1 MAKTP
6 RLNDTEALQEIPP
19 YSLERSESRSTRVRR
34 IDNGYLT
41 SQSSFKDGRLET
53 SETFSATPPNMEE
66 DKSESLMRRAVDY
79 MKREGTL

>member
-6 RLNDTEALQEIPP
+6 RLNDTDALQAIPP
-19 YSLERSESRSTRVRR
+19 YALERSESRSVRVRR

-41 SQSSFKDGRLET
+41 SESSFKDGRLES
-53 SETFSATPPNMEE
+53 SETFSATPPNLGE
-66 DKSESLMRRAVDY
+66 DRSESPMKRAVDY